1 MPRIVQATA
10 YANNEVGFLAWRVD
24 TGTIPGCL
32 GFHIVREHLDDHDM
46 VILERPL
53 AAYVAFKGQSN
64 PDWQAQNTSIWPI
77 QKFNWRDL
85 TLRRRRDASGL
96 RPEGD
101 RVRYRIRAVGRFKVG
116 MEPVL
121 PIPGSHEDPVT
132 HQSVAHVYEG
142 TPIKLGYLTGAA
154 TTNVV
159 TATRKRGPFTST
171 FTNGILSTQ
180 FLVRAMEAQGLTGTA
195 ALETALKTP
204 GNAQRNMFAGDV
216 LTTIQEFFA
225 PNIGRFHAALYE
237 LNDVELIALLK
248 SKAKMIDLILS
259 DAGANDTTK
268 TYDTTNDEARAALRA
283 IASAPGSKFTLQDRL
298 FNGTGHIGHNKFVI
312 WSDAAGVPRSVLTGS
327 TNWTWSGVCGQSNN
341 CIRIDN
347 DDVARAFKDY
357 WLRLHA
363 DALAIPAPLSAANKG
378 ANQGDALKTANRTPD
393 TATLANGSVGN
404 DARVR
409 IWFSPNMPGK
419 QQPPPA
425 SAPPQAP
432 PPDLEELF
440 SLMRKAEK
448 AILFAVFL
456 PSIGGKHSI
465 IEQAVQLGLGDSR
478 LNVIGAVSDSQA
490 MWRAQVGQPD
500 ATGQKAEPDSP
511 YFFESGGIRIARA
524 AALTDKTMGGKQIGN
539 FVNKEILTLGKAII
553 HDKIIV
559 IDPLDPV
566 NSVVAFG
573 SHNMGYKASYSNDE
587 NMVIVRGHKALAE
600 AYTVHVL
607 DIFDH
612 YRFRAKS
619 AQMVADAKKSG
630 TASHQNPQWD
640 GFLDRTDK
648 WQAKASRALSD
659 YFAP

>member
-1 MPRIVQATA
+1 MPRIVQASA
-10 YANNEVGFLAWRVD
+10 YANNEVAFLAWRID
-24 TGTIPGCL
+24 TSTIPGCL

-46 VILERPL
+46 VIEERPL

-85 TLRRRRDASGL
+85 TLRRRRDATGL

-101 RVRYRIRAVGRFKVG
+101 RVRYRIRAVGRLTAG
-116 MEPVL
+116 MEKVVA
-121 PIPGSHEDPVT
+121 IPGEHFDPVT
-132 HQSVAHVYEG
+132 QQSVQHVYDG
-142 TPIKLGYLTGAA
+142 SPLALGYLTGPA
-154 TTNVV
+154 TTNIV

-180 FLVRAMEAQGLTGTA
+180 FLVKAMERQGMTGTA

-204 GNAQRNMFAGDV
+204 GNAQRDMLAGDV

-225 PNIGRFHAALYE
+225 PTTGRFHAALYE
-237 LNDVELIALLK
+237 LNDLELIAIL
-248 SKAKMIDLILS
+248 KAKAKLMDLILS

-268 TYDTTNDEARAALRA
+268 TYDTTNDDARTALRI
-283 IASAPGSKFTLQDRL
+283 IASAPGSKFTMQDRL

-312 WSDAAGVPRSVLTGS
+312 WSDAAAVPRAVLTGS

-393 TATLANGSVGN
+393 SAALGGGAS
-404 DARVR
+404 AR

-425 SAPPQAP
+425 AAPLSAP

-440 SLMRKAEK
+440 SLMRKAQD

-465 IEQAVQLGLGDSR
+465 IEQAIQLGLGDSS
-478 LNVIGAVSDSQA
+478 LNVIGAISDSQA

-500 ATGQKAEPDSP
+500 ATGKKAEPDSP

-566 NSVVAFG
+566 KCVVAFG

-587 NMVIVRGHKALAE
+587 NLVIVRGHKALAE
-600 AYTVHVL
+600 AYTVHIL
-607 DIFDH
+607 DVFDH

-619 AQMVADAKKSG
+619 AQMVADAKKAG
-630 TASHQNPQWD
+630 TASPQNPQWD

-648 WQAKASRALSD
+648 WQVKASRALSD